1 MEMIKSIYSR
11 RPFSIIIMI
20 SLINNDLTDDV
31 SEETFRKQILNFISS
46 CVEVA
51 YENYV
56 LETWKLEEHH

>member
-1 MEMIKSIYSR
+1 
-11 RPFSIIIMI
+11 MI